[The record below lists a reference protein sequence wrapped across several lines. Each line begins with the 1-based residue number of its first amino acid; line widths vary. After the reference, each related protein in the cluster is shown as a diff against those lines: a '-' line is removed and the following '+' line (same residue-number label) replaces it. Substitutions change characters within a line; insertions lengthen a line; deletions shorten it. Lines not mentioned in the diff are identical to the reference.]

1 MCSQEFG
8 KSKFEITDGAIV
20 EVDEE
25 SGRAATFERI
35 RAYLEH
41 GSPGPWSMTDGNL
54 VIGADETPIARL
66 VEPWTAF
73 NCALVA
79 NSPTYIGFLLS
90 EIDRLNGVH
99 RASWDLQLG
108 NQESLRSALAEMQEK
123 LDAGAEALGDW
134 INRGVVPGAIGACI
148 ENLRESH
155 DRFELKVAQLQ
166 QGLDRSID
174 ERQKLLI
181 ANEELLAAKRE
192 RDGYAETIVQL
203 TADLGRVTAELE
215 ELRTTNAALGLMAV
229 ESLGKAAEA
238 DRELAAKSHSLARL
252 ADVEA
257 ERNELRCRLNACA
270 EALGDWLRGDGA
282 IPWSIE
288 EVVKQFSRAE
298 DALADAEAARD
309 RAIEERTTIGVRAAD
324 LTAKNHALR
333 EDRDRMKSVVWT
345 LNNALTTY
353 HDFTSELLEAQRLAS
368 QVPGL
373 YADDWPPAQASPL
386 EDVLRARALN
396 RRQEPEVVVDV
407 KFDGKEA
414 TDRMLEELAKHPGV
428 TVTSVPPPS
437 SDQVPSL

>member
-8 KSKFEITDGAIV
+8 KSKYEQPGPIV

-25 SGRAATFERI
+25 SERAAMFERI
-35 RAYLEH
+35 RSNLEH

-66 VEPWTAF
+66 EQPWTAF

-79 NSPTYIGFLLS
+79 NSPAYIGFLLS

-99 RASWDLQLG
+99 RASWDLHLG
-108 NQESLRSALAEMQEK
+108 NQESLRSSLAEMQEK

-166 QGLDRSID
+166 QGFDRAIE

-192 RDGYAETIVQL
+192 RDSHAETIVQL
-203 TADLGRVTAELE
+203 TADLKRATVELD

-229 ESLGKAAEA
+229 ESLGKVAAAE
-238 DRELAAKSHSLARL
+238 RELDAATTQITACREALRRGFGIA
-252 ADVEA
+252 ADESVLEAVEA
-257 ERNELRCRLNACA
+257 LIG
-270 EALGDWLRGDGA
+270 ALDRFRSRGD
-282 IPWSIE
+282 
-288 EVVKQFSRAE
+288 
-298 DALADAEAARD
+298 DAEAARD
-309 RAIEERTTIGVRAAD
+309 RAIEERTTIGVRAAE

-333 EDRDRMKSVVWT
+333 EEREHIKSVVWT

>member
-8 KSKFEITDGAIV
+8 KSKYEQPGPIV

-25 SGRAATFERI
+25 SERAAMFERI

-66 VEPWTAF
+66 EQPWTAF

-79 NSPTYIGFLLS
+79 NSPAYIGFLLS

-99 RASWDLQLG
+99 RASWDLHLG
-108 NQESLRSALAEMQEK
+108 NQESLRSSLAEMQEK

-166 QGLDRSID
+166 QGFDRSID

-192 RDGYAETIVQL
+192 RDSHAETIVQL
-203 TADLGRVTAELE
+203 TADLKRATVELD

-238 DRELAAKSHSLARL
+238 DRELAAKSHSLTRL
-252 ADVEA
+252 A
-257 ERNELRCRLNACA
+257 
-270 EALGDWLRGDGA
+270 
-282 IPWSIE
+282 
-288 EVVKQFSRAE
+288 Q
-298 DALADAEAARD
+298 AEAARD
-309 RAIEERTTIGVRAAD
+309 RAIEERTTIGVRATE

-333 EDRDRMKSVVWT
+333 KENELLKSVVWA
-345 LNNALTTY
+345 NDNALTAY
-353 HDFTSELLEAQRLAS
+353 QDFVTELFEARRLAS
-368 QVPGL
+368 LVPGL
-373 YADDWPPAQASPL
+373 YGNDEEPAA
-386 EDVLRARALN
+386 
-396 RRQEPEVVVDV
+396 PEVMIEA
-407 KFDGKEA
+407 KFDPEA
-414 TDRMLEELAKHPGV
+414 GRRFVREFAAANPIVST
-428 TVTSVPPPS
+428 